1 MMMRMRMKKRKKGVG
16 NKLLI
21 HGYFFGCFIPSTL
34 NTSQNH
40 LELHAYNES
49 MYIYIVAGVIFKY

>member
-1 MMMRMRMKKRKKGVG
+1 MRMMMRMRMKKKKGVG

-40 LELHAYNES
+40 LELHTYNES
-49 MYIYIVAGVIFKY
+49 I